1 MTPRAHIVHQTR
13 NRVRLRIREKR
24 QDQEY
29 FEEVKGRLA
38 SLKGVGEVRVN
49 SNTGSVVLLHPGKPF
64 EEIAPGLQQP
74 DLFVLFAGPEP
85 EFSALTKLQTGIA
98 KVNQIVSQGT
108 AGVADLKTV
117 AVIVLVAL
125 AIRQIR
131 RGSLIGPALPLLWS
145 ALDIALRFKKEQQA
159 AETETEANP
168 EPDTASLPMS

>member
-24 QDQEY
+24 QDPEY
-29 FEEVKGRLA
+29 FEEVRERLA
-38 SLKGVGEVRVN
+38 SVTGVSEVRVN
-49 SNTGSVVLLHPGKPF
+49 SNTGSIVLLHPRKSF

-74 DLFVLFAGPEP
+74 DLFEFFAGPEP
-85 EFSALTKLQTGIA
+85 EISALAKLQTGMT
-98 KVNQIVSQGT
+98 KLNQVINQGT

-145 ALDIALRFKKEQQA
+145 ALDIALRFKKEQPA
-159 AETETEANP
+159 AEPETQAIP
-168 EPDTASLPMS
+168 EPDTPSLPMS